1 MTTRRSVLRTL
12 AGLPLVAGATNTLLA
27 SMLNG
32 GNDLTASMWIYLWDI
47 VDEGYDPVMARLK
60 ENRLTSVS
68 LATAYHAGKFLAPHN
83 PKRKVVFLE
92 DGTVYFRPDPKRY
105 KRITPLVNSLV
116 KAGHDLKSV
125 KAHADKAGLE
135 TRSWVV
141 CCHNSPLGRAY
152 PDTVTRTAFG
162 DPLYH
167 NLCPSNEDVRAYL
180 RALVKDVAGHGVTT
194 IELEALQFQ
203 PYTHG
208 EHHEREGIALGSIPR
223 FLLGLCFCDAC
234 RKAAA
239 RAKVDIDAV
248 HTFTRG
254 TLGEYFQ
261 HPEKVEEQYPRL
273 LSLPADV
280 FEKFLDWRCMVIT
293 SLLEELSA
301 QAGDVLIR
309 PIVNYDPEW
318 RMMVGVDV
326 RVMAAITGG
335 VLMPGYVKDAAA
347 LRPVLSR
354 LQAALAERSITVGMQ
369 VGMPESGGKAEFND
383 RMNLARE
390 RGITSFNFYNYG
402 FIPLERL
409 GWIRDALS

>member
-12 AGLPLVAGATNTLLA
+12 AGIPLAVGATDTLLA
-27 SMLNG
+27 SLLADEPRLKG
-32 GNDLTASMWIYLWDI
+32 SMWIYLWDI
-47 VDEGYDPVMARLK
+47 VDEGYDTVMARLK
-60 ENRLTSVS
+60 ENRLSALS

-105 KRITPLVNSLV
+105 KRITPRVNTLV
-116 KAGHDLKSV
+116 KAGHDLRSV
-125 KAHADKAGLE
+125 KAHADRAGLE

-141 CCHNSPLGRAY
+141 CCHNTPLGRAY

-180 RALVKDVAGHGVTT
+180 RAMVKDIASHGVTT

-203 PYTHG
+203 GYAHG

-234 RKAAA
+234 RKGAMK
-239 RAKVDIDAV
+239 AKVDIDAV
-248 HTFTRG
+248 QRFTRA
-254 TLGEYFQ
+254 TLEEYFQ
-261 HPEKVEEQYPRL
+261 HPEKVEERYPML
-273 LSLPADV
+273 LALPADV
-280 FEKFLDWRCMVIT
+280 FEKFLDWRSLVIT
-293 SLLEELSA
+293 TLIEELSA
-301 QAGDVLIR
+301 HADDALLR
-309 PIVNYDPEW
+309 PIVNFDPEW

-326 RVMAAITGG
+326 RAIAAITGG

-347 LRPVLSR
+347 LRPVLAR
-354 LQAALAERSITVGMQ
+354 LQGALAERSITVGMQ
-369 VGMPESGGKAEFND
+369 VGMPDSGGKDEFID

-409 GWIRDALS
+409 EWIKETMS